1 MQYLEGKFNLWPLS
15 QLASLM
21 TCGPSPAPHFQKII
35 LQFFR
40 KSLFKALYKGPNIYN
55 IILDWKWSPLGTF
68 PTILPFWYHYPA
80 LILEEEQK
88 AHEFNFILKR
98 LIVHRGHFMMCMVL
112 NDTKKLWRFDFC
124 FRFTD
129 LFYPVPAALLVV
141 LVRKI
146 AERWDMQTKRDFQN

>member
-1 MQYLEGKFNLWPLS
+1 MNFRENFKRPLT
-15 QLASLM
+15 L
-21 TCGPSPAPHFQKII
+21 PPPPHFHYIAFPPENPCLKPCIKVQISTI
-35 LQFFR
+35 QFWIEND
-40 KSLFKALYKGPNIYN
+40 P
-55 IILDWKWSPLGTF
+55 PLGSF
-68 PTILPFWYHYPA
+68 PKILPFWYHYPA

-98 LIVHRGHFMMCMVL
+98 LFVHRDHFMMCMVL
-112 NDTKKLWRFDFC
+112 NDTNKLWRFYFC